1 MMKVK
6 TLKLLTIG
14 LMCMALPAIAD
25 TVDIR
30 EWLIPWEKSEPTD
43 VFVDDRGRV
52 WFTGFGGH
60 YIANF
65 SPETANFNRYDLRKG
80 TAPSALLVDDNQT
93 IWYASNARRHI
104 GALDP
109 GTGRTIEYEMPDSK
123 AKGLRSLAFDGHGD
137 VWFTAEDG
145 NFVGRLGADGKEIDL
160 LPLPARKSR
169 PFGIVVSSA
178 NELWVTASGQ
188 NSLLRVDPVAMTI
201 TAIEMPDEDSRPRRI
216 VTSPDGQVWYADYEL
231 GRLGRYS
238 PQTGAFTEW
247 PMPGGD
253 DSRPFGMAIDRNDRI
268 WLVETGRIP
277 NRLIGFDTDA
287 ETFLTETD
295 IPSGAGTVSQLF
307 YYEFSGEIWFATAT
321 NYIGRAKIH

>member
-1 MMKVK
+1 
-6 TLKLLTIG
+6 
-14 LMCMALPAIAD
+14 
-25 TVDIR
+25 
-30 EWLIPWEKSEPTD
+30 
-43 VFVDDRGRV
+43 
-52 WFTGFGGH
+52 
-60 YIANF
+60 
-65 SPETANFNRYDLRKG
+65 
-80 TAPSALLVDDNQT
+80 
-93 IWYASNARRHI
+93 
-104 GALDP
+104 
-109 GTGRTIEYEMPDSK
+109 
-123 AKGLRSLAFDGHGD
+123 
-137 VWFTAEDG
+137 
-145 NFVGRLGADGKEIDL
+145 
-160 LPLPARKSR
+160 
-169 PFGIVVSSA
+169 
-178 NELWVTASGQ
+178 VTASGQ

-321 NYIGRAKIH
+321 NYIGRAKVH